1 MANMNHLKIL
11 EQGVR
16 AWNNWR
22 KQNPNIV
29 TPDLRGAN
37 LRGAD
42 FRGAN
47 LRGANLSSADLRGAD
62 LSLANLSDANFS
74 KAIFEDADYRAIGN
88 SGVEASRAT
97 RSGEIVGRV
106 THSGEIVGWAA
117 RSDEVEVGRATRS
130 GGVEVG
136 RAISSGEVG
145 VRRAISNDKA
155 GFGNTGFRPAT
166 RIGAEAP
173 EANFSSQDANQ
184 DKSYKAMV
192 QQTSGLKI
200 RILEE
205 PLTASN
211 FTLIISALNEI
222 HTKCWLISEGRFN
235 EAIEYAQNHNP
246 KFSQEANLII
256 GKLSHNSPFDG
267 EIKISP
273 QAVAESVGI
282 ALDSLT
288 QAPIRIKEGMLNNKS
303 LELDMKLREL
313 DSQENLNNK
322 AQTRYLEAQ
331 RASIEIQAALQR
343 AQREDEIARL
353 KLQVEAQRADLELQ
367 KAQFE
372 LEKERSL
379 FELEKERQR
388 FAIERERLG
397 LQKERLELESKLREY
412 AIETAIKMVDRL
424 QPEADST
431 VKGMLAK
438 TLEPDVLRLQTAKDL
453 E

>member
-37 LRGAD
+37 
-42 FRGAN
+42 
-47 LRGANLSSADLRGAD
+47 LRGAD

>member
-1 MANMNHLKIL
+1 M
-11 EQGVR
+11 
-16 AWNNWR
+16 
-22 KQNPNIV
+22 
-29 TPDLRGAN
+29 
-37 LRGAD
+37 
-42 FRGAN
+42 
-47 LRGANLSSADLRGAD
+47 
-62 LSLANLSDANFS
+62 
-74 KAIFEDADYRAIGN
+74 
-88 SGVEASRAT
+88 
-97 RSGEIVGRV
+97 
-106 THSGEIVGWAA
+106 
-117 RSDEVEVGRATRS
+117 
-130 GGVEVG
+130 EVG